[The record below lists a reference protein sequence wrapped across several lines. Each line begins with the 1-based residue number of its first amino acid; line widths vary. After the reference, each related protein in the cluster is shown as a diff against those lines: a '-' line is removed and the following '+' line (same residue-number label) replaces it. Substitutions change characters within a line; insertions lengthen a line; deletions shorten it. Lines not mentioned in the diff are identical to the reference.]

1 MRTILTTIFF
11 LISFSCYAVD
21 SLSIVCNG
29 KSSTIFT
36 NSNEEL
42 KSNET
47 KSYVIKNNKLE
58 DGIVSCDC
66 VETSKDKIICNGE
79 LKIFLRTVEIDRLAA
94 TVKEVNI
101 SQFPK
106 FTSTEE
112 FKGVCKVA
120 KRKF

>member
-1 MRTILTTIFF
+1 MRIILATLFF
-11 LISFSCYAVD
+11 LITFSCYAVD
-21 SLSIVCNG
+21 NLSIVCNG
-29 KSSTIFT
+29 KSSTIST

-42 KSNET
+42 KSIET

-66 VETSKDKIICNGE
+66 VETTKDKIVCNGK
-79 LKIFLRTVEIDRLAA
+79 LKIFLRIVEIDRVAA

-112 FKGVCKVA
+112 FKGVCSLA